1 MRTRRLAQW
10 GVVVLVAGALA
21 WSGVRYLDGTQAAA
35 REYIAKE
42 AVVVGRVGAVED
54 LTLYKLRYMNP
65 EGTRDG
71 CFAEYFF
78 FVSGASG
85 STHLRALACGSRA
98 VPEFRIREG

>member
-1 MRTRRLAQW
+1 MRTRRLALW
-10 GVVVLVAGALA
+10 GVVVVIAGALA
-21 WSGVRYLDGTQAAA
+21 WGGVRYFDGTQAAA

-42 AVVVGRVGAVED
+42 PVVIGRVGAVEN
-54 LTLYKLRYMNP
+54 LTLYKLRYMNQ

-98 VPEFRIREG
+98 APEFKIREG